1 MEETWVNIMLELGMW
16 AIPLNL
22 LVNSLLNL
30 IGFIPSVF
38 ITTTNVLLWGPLW
51 GGILSW
57 LGEILGAVA
66 AFILYGKGLRT
77 IHINAPDRWNWLR
90 SLHHQPH
97 YRQWL
102 LLTLARLIPWIPT
115 GAVNLLTALASVPF
129 LLFLSSTAL
138 GKIPSIALE
147 AGTGYGV
154 LQLGNFFWQTR

>member
-1 MEETWVNIMLELGMW
+1 MEETWVKIMLELGIW

-22 LVNSLLNL
+22 LVNALLNL

-38 ITTTNVLLWGPLW
+38 ITTTNVLVWGPLW

-66 AFILYGKGLRT
+66 AYILYRKGLRA
-77 IHINAPDRWNWLR
+77 IHINNPDRWNWLK

-115 GAVNLLTALASVPF
+115 GAVNLLAALASVPF

-154 LQLGNFFWQTR
+154 LQLGKFFWQTG